1 MTPKQ
6 YLDSIDRERLKLYQ
20 RVFVGQALAGYRESR
35 YFQYALKAYLRGEMP
50 EERYSVYQK
59 RLVDRIK
66 QLESEYT
73 ERDQQEIKQELNR
86 RKK

>member
-50 EERYSVYQK
+50 EERYSVYQN
-59 RLVDRIK
+59 RLIDRIK
-66 QLESEYT
+66 ELEAEHT
-73 ERDQQEIKQELNR
+73 NQIKQELNR
-86 RKK
+86 RKKDG